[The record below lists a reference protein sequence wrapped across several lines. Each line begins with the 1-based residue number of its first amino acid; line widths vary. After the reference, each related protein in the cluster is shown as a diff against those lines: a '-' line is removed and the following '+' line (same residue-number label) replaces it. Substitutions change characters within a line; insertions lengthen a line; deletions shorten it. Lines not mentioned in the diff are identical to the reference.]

1 MKTEAGV
8 AGPDPRGRTLK
19 WLAVAAVV
27 ASLAAVIAHSLSGG
41 KTDNGFNPRLAFP
54 GFEIATA
61 DIARIEIQSKDARF
75 TVAKIDDNDQ
85 WGVFERGNYPIRA
98 EELKTLIWGL
108 GDIELIE
115 KKTARAERHQAVG
128 LGAPEDGGDGVRI
141 RVLDADN
148 TVLAAA
154 LFGNPEGVATLDG
167 KARTWLRMDGEDQT
181 WIGEGHF
188 EVEAALEEWMDLDFL
203 EVDAS
208 RIASV
213 HTTPGATSQGSEAFS
228 IARPDPESY
237 DFELL
242 DLYEG
247 EAMSGPTAANGL
259 GRGLIAMA
267 LSDAMPAA
275 EIGFDD
281 AAFARYETFDGLALT
296 LRTQRFEGNYWITLE
311 AETFELPEALPS
323 TSAAGADQTEDAP
336 KDVAAEAA
344 MINARAAGWAF
355 QIPEWKG
362 DQLTIARASMIKQT
376 SDESDDNE

>member
-1 MKTEAGV
+1 MNTEAG
-8 AGPDPRGRTLK
+8 ASGPDPRGRTLK
-19 WLAVAAVV
+19 WLAVAALVT
-27 ASLAAVIAHSLSGG
+27 SLAAVIAHGLSGG
-41 KTDNGFNPRLAFP
+41 KTDNSFSPRLAFP
-54 GFEIATA
+54 GFETTMA
-61 DIARIEIQSKDARF
+61 DTARIEIQSKDAHF
-75 TVAKIDDNDQ
+75 TVVKITVAKIGGGDG
-85 WGVFERGNYPIRA
+85 WGVSERGNYPIRA
-98 EELKTLIWGL
+98 EELKALMWGL
-108 GDIELIE
+108 GDLQLIE
-115 KKTARAERHQAVG
+115 KKTARADRHKAVG
-128 LGAPEDGGDGVRI
+128 LGAPEDGGDSVRI

-154 LFGNPEGVATLDG
+154 LFGIPEGAATLDG

-228 IARPDPESY
+228 VARPDPESY

-247 EAMSGPTAANGL
+247 EAMSGPTVANGL
-259 GRGLIAMA
+259 GRALIAMTF
-267 LSDAMPAA
+267 SDAMPAV

-296 LRTQRFEGNYWITLE
+296 LRVQRFEGNYWATVE
-311 AETFELPEALPS
+311 AETFELPAALP
-323 TSAAGADQTEDAP
+323 TTGVTGADETEDAA
-336 KDVAAEAA
+336 KDVTAEAA
-344 MINARAAGWAF
+344 RINARAAGWAF

-362 DQLTIARASMIKQT
+362 DQLTIARTSMIK
-376 SDESDDNE
+376 